1 MQCSEV
7 WNWCIEDYSGVTVE
21 KVKDAFEEIRD
32 MLLGIPK
39 IKENRK
45 SLLEVLT
52 PSTPRRILVELQNY
66 IC

>member
-7 WNWCIEDYSGVTVE
+7 WNWAIEDYTGVSLE
-21 KVKDAFEEIRD
+21 NVKNAFEEIRD
-32 MLLGIPK
+32 ILLGVPK
-39 IKENRK
+39 IKQNRK